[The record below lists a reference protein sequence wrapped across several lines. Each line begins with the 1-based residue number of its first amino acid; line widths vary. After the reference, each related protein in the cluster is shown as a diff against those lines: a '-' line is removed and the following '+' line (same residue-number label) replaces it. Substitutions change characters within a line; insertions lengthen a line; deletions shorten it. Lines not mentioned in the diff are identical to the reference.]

1 MSTADEI
8 VKGALFQ
15 IGAHSEI
22 KEAPPAILQQGLLR
36 LRGMLREHVRERIFY
51 GTKLT
56 SLTSAVLV
64 ATGTLTA
71 HDLEADDAI
80 HISGADE
87 AQYNG
92 DQVVVGAPTA
102 DTFTYALAEEE
113 DTPATDADENFGIR
127 VLNFP
132 EELADKVWEDD
143 AATDALQAILAVRM
157 GPVCRKAVPED
168 VKTAAVVGFDRLTA
182 LFQTPDVPAIVPSTL
197 LPRGQGSSRGT
208 SPDTFFRGQ
217 EIDADS
223 SS

>member
-22 KEAPPAILQQGLLR
+22 KEAPPAILEQGLLK
-36 LRGMLREHVRERIFY
+36 LRGMLREHVRERIYY
-51 GTKLT
+51 GTKLE

-71 HDLEADDAI
+71 HDLEVDDAI
-80 HISGADE
+80 HISGAFQDE
-87 AQYNG
+87 YNG
-92 DQVVVGAPTA
+92 EQVVVTAPTA
-102 DTFTYALAEEE
+102 DTFTYALDEED
-113 DTPATDADENFGIR
+113 DTPATDADPNFGIR

-132 EELADKVWEDD
+132 EELAVKVHEDP
-143 AATDALQAILAVRM
+143 AATDALQALLAVRM
-157 GPVCRKAVPED
+157 GPTCRKVVPED
-168 VKTAAVVGFDRLTA
+168 VKTAAVLGIDRLKN
-182 LFQTPDVPAIVPSTL
+182 LFQTPDVPVITPSRL

-208 SPDTFFRGQ
+208 SADTFFRGQ

-223 SS
+223 TP